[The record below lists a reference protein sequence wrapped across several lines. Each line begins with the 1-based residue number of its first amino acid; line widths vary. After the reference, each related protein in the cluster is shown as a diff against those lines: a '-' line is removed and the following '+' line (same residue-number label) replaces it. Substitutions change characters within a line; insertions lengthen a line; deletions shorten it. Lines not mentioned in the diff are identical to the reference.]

1 MCSEYNRFTYLFRRL
16 FLTLFV
22 GMPLVGLAGMD
33 QQRQSVAKIFVT
45 VQQED
50 FRQPWQS
57 HPPMSGSGSGF
68 IIKGK
73 RLMTNAHVVS
83 DARFIEVQR
92 EGDTRKYPA
101 RVRFI
106 AHDCDIAILEVKDEA
121 FFEGTKPFS
130 LGSALPSLNDTVIVL
145 GYPMGGGRLS
155 LTKGVVSRIDYNLY
169 AHSSVDSH
177 LVMQVD
183 AAINP
188 GNSGGPVLFNNKV
201 IGIAFQGISASQ
213 NIGYTI
219 PLPVIEHFL
228 KDIEDGTYDGYPELG
243 VDHLRMENPAL
254 RANLGIPAGTT
265 GVVVANIDPYGAA
278 AGLLKPRDVLLTIA
292 GQAIANDGSVRLD
305 GNTVEYAEFIERKQ
319 CTENVAF
326 TIWRDEKTHA
336 VVVPL
341 KRKPDPFIFRQ
352 TYDEKPEYLVVSGL
366 IFSPLSR
373 GYLSTLGAEINTPAA
388 QHLLYTSRYAKLDN
402 LIKDRTQFVLLTG
415 RLPHP
420 ANTYCSSHF
429 NQILASVNGISIRSI
444 GDISEGLNKPT
455 QGFHVF
461 KFEGRDD
468 PLILDAA
475 QTLTADSEIA
485 IQYSIPALSFIKPTD
500 KAREER

>member
-1 MCSEYNRFTYLFRRL
+1 MTCYRN
-16 FLTLFV
+16 FL
-22 GMPLVGLAGMD
+22 LVIVLSLSWPSFAGID
-33 QQRQSVAKIFVT
+33 HQRQSVAKIFVT

-57 HPPMSGSGSGF
+57 SPPISGSGSGF

-92 EGDTRKYPA
+92 EGDTRKFSA
-101 RVRFI
+101 RVLFI
-106 AHDCDIAILEVKDEA
+106 AHDCDIAVLEVKDES
-121 FFEGTKPFS
+121 FFEGTKPLMF
-130 LGSALPSLNDTVIVL
+130 GSTLPSLNDAVIVL

-169 AHSSVDSH
+169 AHSSIDSH

-201 IGIAFQGISASQ
+201 IGIAFQGIAASQ

-228 KDIEDGTYDGYPELG
+228 KDIEDGAYNGYPELG
-243 VDHLRMENPAL
+243 VDHLRTENPAL
-254 RANLGIPAGTT
+254 RANLGLPKGSS
-265 GVVVANIDPYGAA
+265 GVVVANVDPFGAA
-278 AGLLKPRDVLLTIA
+278 AGLLKPRDVLLSIDSHP
-292 GQAIANDGSVRLD
+292 IANDGSVRLD
-305 GNTVEYAEFIERKQ
+305 GNSVEYTEFVERKQ
-319 CTENVAF
+319 CTESIYF
-326 TIWRDEKTHA
+326 TIWREDKTLA
-336 VVVPL
+336 LVVPL

-352 TYDEKPEYLVVSGL
+352 TYDEKPDYLIIGGL

-373 GYLSTLGAEINTPAA
+373 GYLATLGTELNTPAA
-388 QHLLYTSRYAKLDN
+388 QHLLYTARYAKLDN

-420 ANTYCSSHF
+420 VNTYCASHF
-429 NQILASVNGISIRSI
+429 NQILASVNGQPIRNIS
-444 GDISEGLNKPT
+444 DIPEALKKAT

-461 KFEGRDD
+461 RFEGRDD
-468 PLILDAA
+468 PLIMDA
-475 QTLTADSEIA
+475 TLTAQADSEILT
-485 IQYSIPALSFIKPTD
+485 QYSIPALSHIPSQEAKQ
-500 KAREER
+500 

>member
-1 MCSEYNRFTYLFRRL
+1 MQLSKHFRYNNLR
-16 FLTLFV
+16 
-22 GMPLVGLAGMD
+22 GLLLAVAMGLPFASIAGID

-57 HPPMSGSGSGF
+57 SPPMSGSGSGF

-73 RLMTNAHVVS
+73 RLLTNAHVVS

-92 EGDTRKYPA
+92 EGDTRKFPA
-101 RVRFI
+101 KVRFI
-106 AHDCDIAILEVKDEA
+106 AHDCDIAVLEVKDES
-121 FFEGTKPFS
+121 FFEGTKPLTF
-130 LGSALPSLNDTVIVL
+130 GSTLPSLNDAVIVL

-169 AHSSVDSH
+169 THSSIDSH

-201 IGIAFQGISASQ
+201 IGIAFQGIVGAQ

-228 KDIEDGTYDGYPELG
+228 KDIEDGVYDGYPEMG
-243 VDHLRMENPAL
+243 VDYLRTENPAL
-254 RANLGIPAGTT
+254 RANLKLPASAS
-265 GVVVANIDPYGAA
+265 GVVVANVDPYGAA
-278 AGLLKPRDVLLTIA
+278 AGLLKPRDVLLSID
-292 GQAIANDGSVRLD
+292 GHSIANDGSVRLD
-305 GNTVEYAEFIERKQ
+305 GNSVEYSEFIERKQ
-319 CTENVAF
+319 CTETINF
-326 TIWRDEKTHA
+326 TIWREDNTLA
-336 VVVPL
+336 IVVPL

-352 TYDEKPEYLVVSGL
+352 TYDEKSEYYIVGGL

-373 GYLSTLGAEINTPAA
+373 GYLATLGAELNTPAA
-388 QHLLYTSRYAKLDN
+388 QHLLYTARYAKLDN

-420 ANTYCSSHF
+420 INTYCASHF
-429 NQILASVNGISIRSI
+429 NQILASINGQPIRNIS
-444 GDISEGLNKPT
+444 DIPEALKKTS

-461 KFEGRDD
+461 RFEGRDD
-468 PLILDAA
+468 PLIMDATQTVDADA
-475 QTLTADSEIA
+475 QILP
-485 IQYSIPALSFIKPTD
+485 QYSIPDFNHVQSQESK
-500 KAREER
+500 

>member
-1 MCSEYNRFTYLFRRL
+1 MLPYASQ
-16 FLTLFV
+16 
-22 GMPLVGLAGMD
+22 AGIER
-33 QQRQSVAKIFVT
+33 QRQAVAKVYVT

-57 HPPMSGSGSGF
+57 SSPMSASGSGF

-92 EGDTRKYPA
+92 EGDTRKFAA

-121 FFEGTKPFS
+121 FFEGTSPLPF
-130 LGSALPSLNDTVIVL
+130 GKALPALNDAVTVL

-169 AHSSVDSH
+169 AHSSIDSH

-201 IGIAFQGISASQ
+201 IGIAFQGIEASQ

-228 KDIEDGTYDGYPELG
+228 KDIDDGVYDGYPELG
-243 VDHLRMENPAL
+243 VDHLRLENKAL
-254 RANLGIPAGTT
+254 RANLGLPDGSS
-265 GVVVANIDPYGAA
+265 GVVIATVDPYGAA
-278 AGLLKPRDVLLTIA
+278 ADFLKPRDVLMAIDGHTIA
-292 GQAIANDGSVRLD
+292 HDGSVRLD
-305 GNTVEYAEFIERKQ
+305 NNTVEYTEFIERKQ
-319 CTENVAF
+319 CTESINF
-326 TIWRDEKTHA
+326 TVWRENQTHA
-336 VVVPL
+336 VVIPL

-352 TYDEKPEYLVVSGL
+352 TYDQKPDYVIAGGL

-373 GYLSTLGAEINTPAA
+373 GYLATLGSELNTPAA
-388 QHLLYTSRYAKLDN
+388 QHLLYTARYAKLDN
-402 LIKDRTQFVLLTG
+402 LIKDRSQFVVLTG

-420 ANTYCSSHF
+420 VNTYCASHF
-429 NQILASVNGISIRSI
+429 NQILSSVNGQPIRTLS
-444 GDISEGLNKPT
+444 DLPEALKTPVE
-455 QGFHVF
+455 GFHIF
-461 KFEGRDD
+461 RFEGQDD
-468 PLILDAA
+468 PLIMGASQTA
-475 QTLTADSEIA
+475 QAETEILTP
-485 IQYSIPALSFIKPTD
+485 YSVHALSRISSQEAK
-500 KAREER
+500 

>member
-1 MCSEYNRFTYLFRRL
+1 MHPSLIRFSGIFRSL
-16 FLTLFV
+16 LLIVALGGALSVF
-22 GMPLVGLAGMD
+22 AGID
-33 QQRQSVAKIFVT
+33 QQRLSVVKIYVT
-45 VQQED
+45 IQQED

-57 HPPMSGSGSGF
+57 SPPMSGSGSGF

-101 RVRFI
+101 HVLFI
-106 AHDCDIAILEVKDEA
+106 AHDCDIAVLEVNDDS
-121 FFEGTKPFS
+121 FFEETTPLTF
-130 LGSALPSLNDTVIVL
+130 GSSLPSLNDAVIVL

-169 AHSSVDSH
+169 AHSSIDSH

-188 GNSGGPVLFNNKV
+188 GNSGGPVLFHNKV
-201 IGIAFQGISASQ
+201 IGIAFQGIAASQ

-219 PLPVIEHFL
+219 PLPVIDHFL
-228 KDIEDGTYDGYPELG
+228 KDIEDGVYDGYPEMG
-243 VDHLRMENPAL
+243 AEHLSTENPAL
-254 RANLGIPAGTT
+254 RASLGLPASVS
-265 GVVVANIDPYGAA
+265 GVVVAFVDSFGAA
-278 AGLLKPRDVLLTIA
+278 ADLLKPRDVLLSID
-292 GQAIANDGSVRLD
+292 GHPIANDGTVRLD
-305 GNTVEYAEFIERKQ
+305 DNSVEYTEFIERKQ
-319 CTENVAF
+319 CTESIFF
-326 TIWRDEKTHA
+326 TIWRENKTVA

-352 TYDEKPEYLVVSGL
+352 TYDEKPEYLIIGGM

-373 GYLSTLGAEINTPAA
+373 GYLATLGTELNTPTA
-388 QHLLYTSRYAKLDN
+388 QHLLYIVRYAKLDN
-402 LIKDRTQFVLLTG
+402 LIKDRSQFVLLIG

-420 ANTYCSSHF
+420 VNTYCASHF
-429 NQILASVNGISIRSI
+429 NQILSSVNGVPIRNIS
-444 GDISEGLNKPT
+444 DLPEAFKKPA

-461 KFEGRDD
+461 RFEGRDD
-468 PLILDAA
+468 PLIMDAG
-475 QTLTADSEIA
+475 QTVKADAEIMEH
-485 IQYSIPALSFIKPTD
+485 YSIPSLSHILSQETRK
-500 KAREER
+500 